1 MATIAGN
8 IQIRP
13 TKCSVAGFFS
23 FCYNFRVSTKEN
35 VLNALS
41 SLPNGVFLSGEE
53 LASSCS
59 VSRTAIWKAIKSLED
74 DGYKIEAI
82 TNRGYKIL
90 SAPDKLS
97 AATIENYLSENGV
110 SGIHTHIFSEI
121 DSTNSEAKRHAVEAG
136 AFRTAEGNLTQ
147 KGQASHL
154 SLFVAETQTGGKGRL
169 GRTFVSPKD
178 CGVYFSLLYS
188 PRGGVNN
195 PALYTAAAAVSVV
208 RAVLKLYGE
217 QASIKWV
224 NDVFLAGKKICG
236 ILVEG
241 IANFETGCID
251 AAVVGIGINIR
262 KNSALEGEIT
272 KIVGSI
278 EEAKSSKS
286 EEMPNLSKNILIGE
300 VVRNLI
306 ELYQAFE
313 NEDEKTKSQMISEY
327 RSLSMLTGQ
336 TVTVNP
342 VAGGLGESYK
352 AQVKDIDEEMRLVV
366 QTENGEIRRLNSGE
380 VSLHSYD
387 FV

>member
-1 MATIAGN
+1 MATIAEN
-8 IQIRP
+8 MQIRP
-13 TKCSVAGFFS
+13 TKFSVAGFFS

-41 SLPNGVFLSGEE
+41 SLPNDKFLSGEE

-74 DGYKIEAI
+74 DGYKIKAV

-97 AATIENYLSENGV
+97 ADSIEKYLSSNGI
-110 SGIHTHIFSEI
+110 SGVHAFTFEEI
-121 DSTNSEAKRHAVEAG
+121 DSTNSEAKRRAVETG
-136 AFRTAEGNLTQ
+136 SFRDAEGKLTE
-147 KGQASHL
+147 KGSSSHL
-154 SLFVAETQTGGKGRL
+154 SLFAAESQTGGKGRL

-178 CGVYFSLLYS
+178 SGVYFSLLYS
-188 PRGGVNN
+188 PRGGVKN
-195 PALYTAAAAVSVV
+195 PALYTAAAAVSVA
-208 RAVLKLYGE
+208 RAVKKLYGE
-217 QASIKWV
+217 EPQIKWV
-224 NDVFLAGKKICG
+224 NDIFLAGKKICG

-241 IANFETGCID
+241 IANFETSCID

-272 KIVGSI
+272 KIVGSL
-278 EEAKSSKS
+278 EEAKSSKN
-286 EEMPNLSKNILIGE
+286 EEMPNLSKNILIAE

-336 TVTVNP
+336 TVTVNS
-342 VAGGLGESYK
+342 VAGGSGESYK
-352 AQVKDIDEEMRLVV
+352 AQVKDVDEEMRLVI
-366 QTENGEIRRLNSGE
+366 QAENGEIRRLNSGE